1 MKDRKD
7 YKKEI
12 FSNMFRPIL
21 YFILSIFISSAIM
34 FITYTWAYN
43 YYLNNLYTRNLT
55 VKIIMFFMYIKNNT
69 FGDYIY
75 LFFWGIT
82 VIFIYTLF
90 VYKKNR
96 DLVYITKKVDAMSK
110 GELNQIIEI
119 ESKDEIG
126 ELAGNINSIV
136 SQLRNITIEERKAQ
150 QTKTDLITNVSH
162 DLRTPLTS
170 IIGYLGLIENDK
182 YKDEVEL
189 RYYINI
195 AYEKSKNLNLLI
207 NDLFELTK
215 MQNNTVNLEMNNI
228 NLIELLSQ
236 IMEHYNY
243 QFKSEGIEG
252 RVRFSED
259 KLIVNIDTHKMV
271 RAFENLINNAMKYG
285 KDGKYIDV
293 ITKKEDDQAIV
304 QIVNYGEAISQ
315 LDIPYLFDRF
325 YRVEKSRNK
334 NSGGSGL
341 GLAITKNIIELHS
354 GEISVTSNDE
364 NTIFEVKLPLAE

>member
-1 MKDRKD
+1 
-7 YKKEI
+7 
-12 FSNMFRPIL
+12 
-21 YFILSIFISSAIM
+21 
-34 FITYTWAYN
+34 
-43 YYLNNLYTRNLT
+43 
-55 VKIIMFFMYIKNNT
+55 
-69 FGDYIY
+69 
-75 LFFWGIT
+75 
-82 VIFIYTLF
+82 
-90 VYKKNR
+90 
-96 DLVYITKKVDAMSK
+96 
-110 GELNQIIEI
+110 
-119 ESKDEIG
+119 
-126 ELAGNINSIV
+126 
-136 SQLRNITIEERKAQ
+136 
-150 QTKTDLITNVSH
+150 
-162 DLRTPLTS
+162 
-170 IIGYLGLIENDK
+170 
-182 YKDEVEL
+182 
-189 RYYINI
+189 
-195 AYEKSKNLNLLI
+195 
-207 NDLFELTK
+207 

-315 LDIPYLFDRF
+315 LDIPYIFDRF

>member
-1 MKDRKD
+1 
-7 YKKEI
+7 
-12 FSNMFRPIL
+12 
-21 YFILSIFISSAIM
+21 
-34 FITYTWAYN
+34 
-43 YYLNNLYTRNLT
+43 
-55 VKIIMFFMYIKNNT
+55 
-69 FGDYIY
+69 
-75 LFFWGIT
+75 
-82 VIFIYTLF
+82 
-90 VYKKNR
+90 
-96 DLVYITKKVDAMSK
+96 MSK

-236 IMEHYNY
+236 IMEHYSY
-243 QFKSEGIEG
+243 Q
-252 RVRFSED
+252 
-259 KLIVNIDTHKMV
+259 
-271 RAFENLINNAMKYG
+271 
-285 KDGKYIDV
+285 
-293 ITKKEDDQAIV
+293 
-304 QIVNYGEAISQ
+304 
-315 LDIPYLFDRF
+315 
-325 YRVEKSRNK
+325 YRY
-334 NSGGSGL
+334 
-341 GLAITKNIIELHS
+341 T
-354 GEISVTSNDE
+354 
-364 NTIFEVKLPLAE
+364 

>member
-1 MKDRKD
+1 MKDRKN

-43 YYLNNLYTRNLT
+43 YYLNNLYTRNLA

-75 LFFWGIT
+75 LFLGGIT

-150 QTKTDLITNVSH
+150 QTKTDLITNISH

-195 AYEKSKNLNLLI
+195 AYEKSKNLSLLI

-236 IMEHYNY
+236 IMEHYSY

-334 NSGGSGL
+334 NS
-341 GLAITKNIIELHS
+341 
-354 GEISVTSNDE
+354 
-364 NTIFEVKLPLAE
+364 